1 MGRWLMAA
9 VAGLG
14 MAWYLC
20 GCANFI
26 RGYEDTEDRMERKT
40 IGTKYD
46 VQYVPDPPVSSAFP
60 VTALRVEKQQVKKY
74 QVFVHGELVTPYEGW
89 RKAYEIPCGL
99 ILAPVSLCS
108 QLLSVFSFGIYPFS
122 VSSGIQNLA
131 FTGLNP
137 CLNWESESR
146 TERRVLSSED
156 KLIDE
161 FQEDKGTPL
170 PNIAVSVVSGEMS
183 KNYITDKFGIFH
195 LTLVGLNAKD
205 SVFNMAREFDFRV
218 GDDKRMT
225 RRLLITREFAGKL
238 LRAQSVIIQ
247 YEMAPTGKKLV
258 DAVKKLEE
266 LKFNDLAYALEKR
279 ELAGYKNN
287 SAFMKDFNDASLE

>member
-1 MGRWLMAA
+1 MPFVGASRTADPIFPLFGRDDQCRVTVCLQ
-9 VAGLG
+9 
-14 MAWYLC
+14 
-20 GCANFI
+20 NP
-26 RGYEDTEDRMERKT
+26 
-40 IGTKYD
+40 
-46 VQYVPDPPVSSAFP
+46 PDPPPGDV
-60 VTALRVEKQQVKKY
+60 VTGEFQVKKY
-74 QVFVHGELVTPYEGW
+74 QVFVQGELVTPYEGW
-89 RKAYEIPCGL
+89 RKAYEMPCGL

-122 VSSGIQNLA
+122 FSSGIQDLA

-170 PNIAVSVVSGEMS
+170 PNVAVSVVSGEMS

-205 SVFNMAREFDFRV
+205 SVFNMAREFDFQV

-225 RRLLITREFAGKL
+225 WAVEYCFSGIARRQL
-238 LRAQSVIIQ
+238 
-247 YEMAPTGKKLV
+247 YEEINRSHVRTIV
-258 DAVKKLEE
+258 
-266 LKFNDLAYALEKR
+266 
-279 ELAGYKNN
+279 
-287 SAFMKDFNDASLE
+287 ASRYSFFYRVFG